1 MRAATSFLGAGA
13 SSRSPPR
20 GPSARRSAS
29 ATPPPVASRHPSSN
43 PDKIAGRPARV
54 LLTNDDGVDS
64 SLLVPFIK
72 ALHAVGG
79 AAGQPGFDLRVLVP
93 DAERS
98 WSSKVM
104 SRFTSV
110 EMRATTR
117 DGHAV
122 STLSG
127 TPADCAALGCHHMWE
142 RDQAASTQPDLVVS
156 GINLGANF
164 GTAFFLS
171 SGTVGAALEG
181 AIAGVPAVAVS
192 LILGDDARAAMAAGR
207 EPADTAGAVAAS
219 ARVVLAAV
227 KALRRGAWPAGVD
240 VINVNLPA
248 GVLADTPT
256 SVTRVGRS
264 RYLECFKRED
274 EEAEPNGGAAAG
286 SGGGGG
292 DGSVGEFVA
301 RFQHKPSGMSWEDV
315 MEGTDVF
322 AVKSGRI
329 SVTPVTLEGVCSGAG
344 AGAADLSWLECDVGA
359 GEPVAPGTLPR

>member
-1 MRAATSFLGAGA
+1 MRAAMSFSGVGA
-13 SSRSPPR
+13 SPRSPPR
-20 GPSARRSAS
+20 GPSIRRS
-29 ATPPPVASRHPSSN
+29 VASRHPGSN
-43 PDKIAGRPARV
+43 LDNTGRPARV

-64 SLLVPFIK
+64 SLLVPFIE
-72 ALHAVGG
+72 ALHAAAG
-79 AAGQPGFDLRVLVP
+79 AAGQPAFDMRVLVP

-98 WSSKVM
+98 LSSKVM

-117 DGHAV
+117 EGHAV

-164 GTAFFLS
+164 GSAFFLS

-207 EPADTAGAVAAS
+207 APADTAGAVAAS
-219 ARVVLAAV
+219 ARVVIAAV
-227 KALRRGAWPAGVD
+227 EALRRGAWPAGVD

-264 RYLECFKRED
+264 RYLECFQREEGD
-274 EEAEPNGGAAAG
+274 AKPNGVAAA
-286 SGGGGG
+286 GGGGG
-292 DGSVGEFVA
+292 GGSGGEFVA

-329 SVTPVTLEGVCSGAG
+329 SVTPVTLEGVCSGAR
-344 AGAADLSWLECDVGA
+344 AGAADMSWLECDVGA